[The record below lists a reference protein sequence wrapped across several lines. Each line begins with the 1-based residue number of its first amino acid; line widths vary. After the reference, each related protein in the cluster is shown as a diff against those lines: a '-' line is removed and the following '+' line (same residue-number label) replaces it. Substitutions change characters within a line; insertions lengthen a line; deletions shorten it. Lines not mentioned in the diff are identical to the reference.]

1 MIRNQMS
8 MPPTGVR
15 SPRMET
21 LRPAHGLP
29 ASSRLRVGLV
39 LAAALQVF
47 VQTAQVARAADE
59 YPLRPITLVN
69 ASTPG
74 AGGDL
79 TSRVIGA
86 ALTRELG
93 QPIIVINRAGA
104 AGNLAMESVARAA
117 PDGYTLLVGFT
128 GHVIN
133 PGLFKKLPFDPVADF
148 TPISFLAANMNLL
161 VVRNDL
167 PARSVKELI
176 SMARSSPG
184 KLTIGSYAGT
194 SQHLAGALFN
204 TMAGIDVLNVPYK
217 NSTDPWNDLLAGRID
232 YVFAT
237 YNLAKPAVDAGKL
250 RVLGIAD
257 TQRSILMPD
266 IPPISDT
273 VPGYSARGWYGLFGP
288 AGMPRAVTL
297 KLHATL
303 ARALKTN
310 DVKDKLVGMGS
321 EPLASGSPE
330 QFAEFIKT
338 EIPRWSKVI
347 REAGIEPQ

>member
-1 MIRNQMS
+1 MS
-8 MPPTGVR
+8 SR
-15 SPRMET
+15 KLK
-21 LRPAHGLP
+21 LRQFVDQAMAYGRLP
-29 ASSRLRVGLV
+29 AVALPACLV
-39 LAAALQVF
+39 FLLQAVALP
-47 VQTAQVARAADE
+47 ARAAEE
-59 YPLRPITLVN
+59 YPARPITLIN

-74 AGGDL
+74 AGGDI
-79 TSRVIGA
+79 TSRIVGA

-93 QPIIVINRAGA
+93 QPTIVLNRAGA
-104 AGNLAMESVARAA
+104 AGNIAMEAVARAA

-161 VVRNDL
+161 VVRRSL
-167 PARSVKELI
+167 PVNSVKELI
-176 SMARSSPG
+176 ALARKSPG
-184 KLTIGSYAGT
+184 KLTIGSYQGT

-237 YNLAKPAVDAGKL
+237 YNLSKPALDAGKL

-257 TQRSILMPD
+257 TQRSTLMPEVA
-266 IPPISDT
+266 PIADT
-273 VPGYSARGWYGLFGP
+273 VPGYAARGWYGLFGP
-288 AGMPRAVTL
+288 AGMPRAATL
-297 KLHATL
+297 KLHAAL
-303 ARALKTN
+303 ARALKS
-310 DVKDKLVGMGS
+310 DEVRSKLVGMGS

-330 QFAEFIKT
+330 QFAEFIKS

-347 REAGIEPQ
+347 RDAGIQPQ